1 MQTLG
6 KYEIIEEVG
15 RGGFAVVYKAHDTA
29 LDRIVALKVIH
40 NAPTQE
46 TDFVQRFR
54 QEARAAA
61 SLGHPNIV
69 PVYDFG
75 DADGTLYLAMA
86 LIGEGRTLRNLLAEG
101 SPLSLQQALPIL
113 TQLADALDYLHGR
126 GPPLI
131 HRDLKPTN
139 VLLEGEGDKLWV
151 VLTDFGLVRSLEAST
166 ELTKSGTILGTP
178 AYMAPEQADPKQWG
192 EITPL
197 TDVYALGVITYEM
210 LIGQQPFTGDWAT
223 VFHAHAYEVPSSPL
237 EIIPNLDDDLAK
249 VLTRA
254 LVKSPARR
262 YPSAGALV
270 KALRE
275 VAQAQVLQE
284 RQEVELVHLLAQAQ
298 AACEIGDWLAVQDAC
313 VRVMQIERT
322 HPKALE
328 MMAEA
333 TTGLQRES
341 AEEAARRQRA
351 LQYEAGEQALA
362 AGQWQAAIT
371 AFEEI
376 AEGNPDFREVQKKL
390 PLARDELECAQWYD
404 KAIVHGE
411 AGRWAEACRTWVSL
425 LRRRMNYRDGDAT
438 FRLLDAV
445 DNLLGQLDKVRQTF
459 KRQQRDLTQTRKA
472 LALYDAL
479 AAAVEVRDWERA
491 GTVGRELLAIVPDL
505 KHTRAWLARAQLEVE
520 PTKRLEDDRTKYAA
534 QELKALFSAI
544 PEIDGLAIVEVDG
557 VLRLGLLPREVDQD
571 RLVALSAAQLSLT
584 ERSAYELSRGHPQ
597 ESYVL
602 GSQGSMILI
611 VLDSE
616 SALVALV
623 RKDVEP
629 VEILDAINR
638 EIETWSTRSRS
649 QIP

>member
-1 MQTLG
+1 MKTLG
-6 KYEIIEEVG
+6 KYEILDEIG
-15 RGGFAVVYKAHDTA
+15 HGGFAVVYRAHDTA

-126 GPPLI
+126 VSSLI

-223 VFHAHAYEVPSSPL
+223 VFHAHAYEVPPSPL

-254 LVKSPARR
+254 LVKPPARR

-275 VAQAQVLQE
+275 VAQVQVLQE
-284 RQEVELVHLLAQAQ
+284 RQEAELVQLLAQAQ
-298 AACEIGDWLAVQDAC
+298 AACEVSDWLAVQDAC

-371 AFEEI
+371 AFEET

-390 PLARDELECAQWYD
+390 ALARDELECTQWYD
-404 KAIVHGE
+404 RAIVHGE

-425 LRRRMNYRDGDAT
+425 LRRRTNYRDGDAT
-438 FRLLDAV
+438 SRLLDAV

-459 KRQQRDLTQTRKA
+459 ERQHRDLTQARKA
-472 LALYDAL
+472 FALYDAL

-491 GTVGRELLAIVPDL
+491 GTVGRELLALVPDL

-520 PTKRLEDDRTKYAA
+520 PTQRLEDDRTKYAA
-534 QELKALFSAI
+534 QEMEALFSAI
-544 PEIDGLAIVEVDG
+544 PEIDGLAIVDVDG
-557 VLRLGLLPREVDQD
+557 VLRLGLLPREVDQG
-571 RLVALSAAQLSLT
+571 RLAALSTAQLSLT

-611 VLDSE
+611 VLDNE
-616 SALVALV
+616 SVLVALV

-649 QIP
+649 QTP